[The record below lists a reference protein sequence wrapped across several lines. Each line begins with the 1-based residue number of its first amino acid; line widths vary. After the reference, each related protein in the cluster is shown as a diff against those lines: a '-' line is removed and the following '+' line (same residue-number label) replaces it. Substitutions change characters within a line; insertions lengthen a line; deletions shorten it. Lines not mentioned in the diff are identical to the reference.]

1 MEASLCR
8 SRRGYCIGRV
18 SSKEM
23 QGLGVAERVY
33 MSHISIIPC
42 DLICGTGALWTGS
55 KEIANSVR
63 INIPR

>member
-18 SSKEM
+18 SLKEM

-33 MSHISIIPC
+33 MSHILYYSMYVYT
-42 DLICGTGALWTGS
+42 LFVGRGRSGLVTQTLSA
-55 KEIANSVR
+55 
-63 INIPR
+63 